1 MASDTEGDGGCGV
14 SSLTG
19 VGGQQYPLQEER
31 AGLLR
36 EVGSQASWSLSS
48 CKPGFGVAAL
58 RDNCTDTYWQ
68 SDGQLPHLVNIQFRR
83 KTTVQDVAIY
93 TDYKLDESYTPTRIS
108 VRGGTNF
115 NDLQEIEVVELTEPS
130 GWIVIPLKDL
140 AERLVRTFMLQIAV
154 LQNHQQG
161 RDTHLR
167 QIKVHSPVQQK
178 VVSTAE
184 CAVFETPDMK
194 QFQFLR

>member
-1 MASDTEGDGGCGV
+1 M
-14 SSLTG
+14 
-19 VGGQQYPLQEER
+19 
-31 AGLLR
+31 
-36 EVGSQASWSLSS
+36 
-48 CKPGFGVAAL
+48 
-58 RDNCTDTYWQ
+58 
-68 SDGQLPHLVNIQFRR
+68 
-83 KTTVQDVAIY
+83 QDVAIY

-115 NDLQEIEVVELTEPS
+115 NDLQEIEVVELQEPS

-140 AERLVRTFMLQIAV
+140 NERLVRTFMLQIAV

-167 QIKVHSPVQQK
+167 QIKVHSPVEHK

-184 CAVFETPDMK
+184 CALFETPEMK
-194 QFQFLR
+194 QFQYLR